1 MDDCRKSAR
10 ICVETLKFY
19 GTQIVI
25 LHDHQFRENELF
37 THLFWKEFN
46 QLLCIKQCHY
56 VSHVKSVDP
65 QSSWETDSV
74 TLSGIC
80 VFSQEQMNIYVVY
93 SCKYSQIETSKKL
106 QAHHGRY
113 KRQELITQRKKM
125 TFLAQRE
132 NILDNKGQKM
142 FANKSRVYKKVLL
155 VSCVWALLV
164 NSK

>member
-74 TLSGIC
+74 TLSGIAC
-80 VFSQEQMNIYVVY
+80 FHRNKWTFMLFILANTRKLKLQK
-93 SCKYSQIETSKKL
+93 SCKHTTVVTNVRSWLHNVRKWHFLHKGRIFLTTKVKKCL
-106 QAHHGRY
+106 PISHEY
-113 KRQELITQRKKM
+113 TKRS
-125 TFLAQRE
+125 F
-132 NILDNKGQKM
+132 
-142 FANKSRVYKKVLL
+142 
-155 VSCVWALLV
+155 
-164 NSK
+164 

>member
-56 VSHVKSVDP
+56 VSHVTSVDP

-106 QAHHGRY
+106 QAHTVVTNIRSWLHNVRKWHFLHKGRIFLTTKVKKCLPISHEY
-113 KRQELITQRKKM
+113 TKRS
-125 TFLAQRE
+125 F
-132 NILDNKGQKM
+132 
-142 FANKSRVYKKVLL
+142 
-155 VSCVWALLV
+155 
-164 NSK
+164 